1 LKDAVC
7 VFYLVLRALD
17 TIEDDM
23 SISMETKE
31 PLLLNFYR
39 HSQDETFSMEGIGD
53 NRDYMALLKNYP
65 IINKTFK
72 ELNEGSRETII
83 DITRQMGAG
92 MVEFARKDVKT
103 IEDFDL
109 YCHYVAGLV
118 GIGLT
123 RLFLNFNRASVILS
137 DSGRISNSM
146 GLFLQKTNIIRDYHE
161 DLFSDRSFWPEE
173 IWGAHVK
180 NLEDLAKN
188 PKAENSLAC
197 LNHMV
202 ADALRHVPDCIE
214 YLSSVQDE
222 KIFRFTAVPQ
232 IMAIATLAKLFNN
245 PNHSRGNHFS
255 LLQILP
261 FQHIKSNWKF
271 TIGWININNII
282 TTMFWNKAQN
292 RFRQITMRVN
302 NSNPFSRCNIRK
314 NHIFQEC

>member
-255 LLQILP
+255 LL
-261 FQHIKSNWKF
+261 
-271 TIGWININNII
+271 
-282 TTMFWNKAQN
+282 
-292 RFRQITMRVN
+292 
-302 NSNPFSRCNIRK
+302 
-314 NHIFQEC
+314 